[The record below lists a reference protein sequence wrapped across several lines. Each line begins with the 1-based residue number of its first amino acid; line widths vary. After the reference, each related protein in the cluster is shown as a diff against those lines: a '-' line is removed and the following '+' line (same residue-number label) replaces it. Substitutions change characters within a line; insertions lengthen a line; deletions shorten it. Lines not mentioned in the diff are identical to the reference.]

1 MRGILYGPGRLLP
14 VLGAVA
20 LPVAINPDD
29 TKAVVGLLGDSIT
42 YTNTPT
48 SSGDINR
55 GYWHWAQAISGFR
68 AYCGAYA
75 GVGGNVTSQMLGR
88 LNADIITPLA
98 AYAGRDRYCLVMGG
112 VNDSVNDADI
122 IAAAT
127 DNLTQIYNEL
137 IAAGITPIA
146 CTITPTTSAST
157 AQRQA
162 NWIGINDWL
171 RTYCPA
177 NGIALC
183 DNIAACLDGSYPP
196 AGTPTWKMG
205 YTHDGVHPT
214 AAGGV
219 AIAKTI
225 ATTLQ
230 TLLPAVPHFDAGT
243 ADFAGSILDN
253 HAMTGTGGTLG
264 SGGSGVVAD
273 YWQVANGVA
282 SKVARSD
289 SVSGEWQVLAIG
301 AASVRLNPATGIDLS
316 SGFAVGNKIVGQAEV
331 YCVDDWDT
339 ITQLNLVL
347 EFRDGSGAIDALT
360 FLANDP
366 NTGTIPNPAPNGS
379 ITLRTVPTVVPAGTT
394 TIRTYVYFVGASGTI
409 RVGRYELLKIA
420 PAA

>member
-1 MRGILYGPGRLLP
+1 MRGILRGNGVLLP
-14 VLGAVA
+14 LLADVPLLVAV
-20 LPVAINPDD
+20 NPDD
-29 TKAVVGLLGDSIT
+29 AKPVFGLLGDSIT

-88 LNADIITPLA
+88 LNADIITPLL
-98 AYAGRDRYCLVMGG
+98 AYSGRDLYCIVVGG

-122 IAAAT
+122 IATAT

-162 NWIGINDWL
+162 NWIGINNWL
-171 RTYCPA
+171 RSYCPA
-177 NGIALC
+177 NGITLC

-196 AGTPTWKMG
+196 AGTPTWKSG

-214 AAGGV
+214 AAGGL
-219 AIAKTI
+219 AIAQSI
-225 ATTLQ
+225 ATALAS
-230 TLLPAVPHFDAGT
+230 LLPTVTHFNAGT
-243 ADFAGSILDN
+243 ATFAGRILAN
-253 HAMTGTGGTLG
+253 HAMTGTGGSLG
-264 SGGSGVVAD
+264 SGGSGAVAD
-273 YWQVANGVA
+273 SWQVSNGVA

-289 SVSGEWQVLAIG
+289 GVAGEWQVLEIG
-301 AASVRLNPATGIDLS
+301 AASVRLNPGTSVDVS
-316 SGFAVGNKIVGQAEV
+316 SGFAVGQRVVGQVEL

-339 ITQLNLVL
+339 ITQLHLLL
-347 EFRDGSGAIDALT
+347 EFRNGSGVIDSVT

-366 NTGTIPNPAPNGS
+366 NTEGILNPAPDAT
-379 ITLRTVPTVVPAGTT
+379 ITMRTVPTVVPDGTT
-394 TIRTYVYFVGASGTI
+394 IIRTYLFFVGTGGTV
-409 RVGRYELLKIA
+409 RVGRYELVKLA
-420 PAA
+420 E